1 MLSWNWNK
9 YILFSVV
16 IKIALGQFWIHSL
29 AFNFVIFFSIPYKI
43 NQCIALI
50 RWQLAK
56 LPCIWDTVGENT
68 VFIFFL
74 NSQQLLLNTLFKKT
88 DQYGCDLFLK
98 WTVYLKKKKTDQIW
112 NSSINVLKPWT
123 YIFHILTYVT
133 DFYSLIILFI
143 LMFILLLLLFVFV
156 YPSIWNQNYDL
167 NAPRCPL

>member
-98 WTVYLKKKKTDQIW
+98 CVKAMNIHFSYINICHRFLFSYNTVYFDVY
-112 NSSINVLKPWT
+112 SIIV
-123 YIFHILTYVT
+123 
-133 DFYSLIILFI
+133 IICFCL
-143 LMFILLLLLFVFV
+143 
-156 YPSIWNQNYDL
+156 S
-167 NAPRCPL
+167 